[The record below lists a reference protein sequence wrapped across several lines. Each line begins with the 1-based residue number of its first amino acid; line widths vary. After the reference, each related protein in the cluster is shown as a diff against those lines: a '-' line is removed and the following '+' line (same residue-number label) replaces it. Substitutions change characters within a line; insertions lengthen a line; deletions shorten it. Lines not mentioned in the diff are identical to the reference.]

1 MQVYLSHSYRDV
13 PVNDYFTGLFD
24 AAGILLRADQKT
36 DVWCM
41 AKLER
46 YLFELDGF
54 VSIVTRRVASD
65 GSLTYSPYIGRE
77 LVLARRARTPRVLF
91 VDDQVLNRFSSM
103 FPASAIPFFHE
114 APETEMAR
122 HVDAIGQFRKIL
134 AGGGARPP
142 RKYQPNE
149 AVVVSGDVPLLRD
162 AASHVAAILRSQQY
176 SASVI
181 NVAKGLDEAFD
192 DINDFESLLR
202 SELCVFVLDRDL
214 SYADLLLA
222 MAHAHCIPSVR
233 LRRDQDALNSAPE
246 LSGLVRWNSSG
257 GVAPA
262 FLPLFRNY
270 QSAFAEPS
278 GKEDLQRLATPTQI
292 VASLNLWDLSD
303 GRALVV
309 HVVPDNPYV
318 TDRVDGVIR
327 VLTVAEGTRVQSDA
341 VCRSLYDRIRQE
353 RFYYT
358 FEPVLTQTKVQKI
371 RTPNEISALNCGTCI
386 DFACLFASLL
396 EAAHER
402 PVLIVVGTAH
412 GAHAITAFVTR
423 DAILGDTPL
432 SLGDLRGA
440 VNRGEI
446 VPFETTGAVEARG
459 RQVGA
464 ETEGER
470 KEGGNTLDYQTA
482 KDAAKRLLLLNDIDL
497 KHCIDVQK
505 IRRGSNAA

>member
-1 MQVYLSHSYRDV
+1 MQVYFSHSYRDV
-13 PVNDYFTGLFD
+13 PVNTYFSGLFD

-77 LVLARRARTPRVLF
+77 LALARRARTPRVLF
-91 VDDQVLNRFSSM
+91 VDDQVLNRFPSM

-114 APETEMAR
+114 APETEIAR
-122 HVDAIGQFRKIL
+122 HVDIVSQFRKTL
-134 AGGGARPP
+134 ASGGARPP

-149 AVVVSGDVPLLRD
+149 AAVIAGDGPALRD
-162 AASHVAAILRSQQY
+162 AASHIAAILRSQQY
-176 SASVI
+176 NSCVVNA
-181 NVAKGLDEAFD
+181 AKSLDEVFD
-192 DINDFESLLR
+192 DIDDFESLLR
-202 SELCVFVLDRDL
+202 SELCVFVLDREL
-214 SYADLLLA
+214 SYPDLLLA

-233 LRRDQDALNSAPE
+233 LRHDPEAGNSGPE
-246 LSGLVRWNSSG
+246 LSGVVRWNSSD

-262 FLPLFRNY
+262 FLPLFQNY
-270 QSAFAEPS
+270 QSAFAKPA
-278 GKEDLQRLATPTQI
+278 GKEDLQQLATPAQI
-292 VASLNLWDLSD
+292 VASLNLWDPTD

-309 HVVPDNPYV
+309 HVVPDNRYV
-318 TDRVDGVIR
+318 TDCVDGVVR
-327 VLTVAEGTRVQSDA
+327 LLATAEGGRVQSDA
-341 VCRSLYDRIRQE
+341 VCRGLYDRIRQE

-358 FEPVLTQTKVQKI
+358 FEPVLTQTNVQKI
-371 RTPNEISALNCGTCI
+371 RTPNEISTLNCGTCI

-402 PVLIVVGTAH
+402 PILIVVGTAR
-412 GAHAITAFVTR
+412 GAHAITAYVTP
-423 DAILGDTPL
+423 DAILGETSL

-440 VNRGEI
+440 VNRGEV

-464 ETEGER
+464 ETESER
-470 KEGGNTLDYQTA
+470 KEGGNMLDYQTA
-482 KDAAKRLLLLNDIDL
+482 KNAAKRLLFQNDIDL

-505 IRRGSNAA
+505 IRRG